1 LAGGYAENGR
11 KGGGVA
17 RKQCEFQL
25 IRYVPDPVKNEF
37 VNIGVVLRASE
48 GEQSALRLTRD
59 WARVRCLDPD
69 ADTQM
74 LEALEIEIGHRM
86 RSQPVNDVRASYVQP
101 VLARLEDTLSNG
113 LQITESKAY
122 LVESFPAGLEELMRL
137 YVDTPRRERSQRRSG
152 RTALVAAMRMRF
164 EEAGVW
170 TLMRK
175 QIAVADYTKPGDP
188 LRIDCGYRPNGVVRM
203 FQAVSLETDAD
214 AAKLLAF
221 TARGLKDGVKRVE
234 NAELELTAV
243 VEPIRDPAEDEP
255 DEERIVQYRYAVE
268 TMEEHAIRVL
278 TSSDLPRVAETAR
291 RELRV

>member
-1 LAGGYAENGR
+1 
-11 KGGGVA
+11 VA

-37 VNIGVVLRASE
+37 VNIGVVLRASG
-48 GEQSALRLTRD
+48 GEQRDLRLTRD
-59 WARVRCLDPD
+59 WGRVRCLDPD

-74 LEALEIEIGHRM
+74 LEALEIEIGHRLRDETADALRPGM
-86 RSQPVNDVRASYVQP
+86 IQP

-122 LVESFPAGLEELMRL
+122 LAESFVAGLEELMRL
-137 YVDTPRRERSQRRSG
+137 YVDPPRRERSQRRSG
-152 RTALVAAMRMRF
+152 RGALVTAMRMRF

-175 QIAVADYTKPGDP
+175 QIAAADYTRPGDP

-214 AAKLLAF
+214 AAKVLAF
-221 TARGLKDGVKRVE
+221 SAPDLIKGVERE
-234 NAELELTAV
+234 EQAELELTAI
-243 VEPIRDPAEDEP
+243 VEPIREPAGDEP
-255 DEERIVQYRYAVE
+255 DEDRIVQYRYAVE
-268 TMEEHAIRVL
+268 TMERHSIRVL

-291 RELRV
+291 RELHA

>member
-1 LAGGYAENGR
+1 MME
-11 KGGGVA
+11 

-37 VNIGVVLRASE
+37 VNIGVLVRGE
-48 GEQSALRLTRD
+48 GEQSILRFTRD
-59 WARVRCLDPD
+59 WGRVRCLDPD

-74 LEALEIEIGHRM
+74 LEALEIEVGHRL
-86 RSQPVNDVRASYVQP
+86 RAQPSNHPKPIVALLEAS
-101 VLARLEDTLSNG
+101 LSNG

-122 LVESFPAGLEELMRL
+122 LAESFLAGLEDLMRR

-152 RTALVAAMRMRF
+152 RSALHAAMRARF

-175 QIAVADYTKPGDP
+175 QIAAATYTKTGDP

-203 FQAVSLETDAD
+203 FQAISLESDAD
-214 AAKLLAF
+214 DAKLLAF
-221 TARGLKDGVKRVE
+221 SAFSLIAGVKRVDK
-234 NAELELTAV
+234 ADLELTAI
-243 VEPIRDPAEDEP
+243 VEPIRQADGDEP
-255 DEERIVQYRYAVE
+255 SEDRIAQYRFGVE
-268 TMEEHAIRVL
+268 IMEEHTIRVL
-278 TSSDLPRVAETAR
+278 TSSDLPRIAETAR

>member
-1 LAGGYAENGR
+1 MP
-11 KGGGVA
+11 

-48 GEQSALRLTRD
+48 GEQRVTRD

-69 ADTQM
+69 ADIQM
-74 LEALEIEIGHRM
+74 LEALEIEAGQRLQAEPAP
-86 RSQPVNDVRASYVQP
+86 QPGMIQP
-101 VLARLEDTLSNG
+101 VLARWEETLSNG
-113 LQITESKAY
+113 VQITQSKAY
-122 LVESFPAGLEELMRL
+122 LAESFLAGVEELMRV

-170 TLMRK
+170 TMMRK
-175 QIAVADYTKPGDP
+175 QIVAADYTRPGDP

-203 FQAVSLETDAD
+203 FQAVSLEADAD

-221 TARGLKDGVKRVE
+221 TARGLRDGVKRVE
-234 NAELELTAV
+234 NADLDLTAI
-243 VEPIRDPAEDEP
+243 VEPIRDPAGEEP
-255 DEERIVQYRYAVE
+255 DEERIVEYRYAVE